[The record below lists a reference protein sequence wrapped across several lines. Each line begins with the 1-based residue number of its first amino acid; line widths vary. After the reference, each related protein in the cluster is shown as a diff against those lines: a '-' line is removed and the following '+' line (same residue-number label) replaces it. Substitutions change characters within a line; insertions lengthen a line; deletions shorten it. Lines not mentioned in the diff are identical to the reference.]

1 MKFLLLLFFFL
12 SIAGCHSPQKV
23 EAVNPKH
30 TFEIVKETDSTSFI
44 HWTDGRNTFS
54 SSMPIN
60 NYYLD
65 HKTSLQW
72 SNDQYMCLRHSN
84 GSDTWTDLLLP
95 FNSNRVQWYENA
107 LAYDKV
113 NGIVIYETDS
123 LPYKLV
129 AENII
134 GNRKEFLGENWE
146 NCSSIFPHYCIDSI
160 HIENK
165 ELYVNWTLPNKID
178 KPNKAE
184 VQKIKLKL

>member
-1 MKFLLLLFFFL
+1 M
-12 SIAGCHSPQKV
+12 I
-23 EAVNPKH
+23 
-30 TFEIVKETDSTSFI
+30 
-44 HWTDGRNTFS
+44 NTCA
-54 SSMPIN
+54 
-60 NYYLD
+60 LD
-65 HKTSLQW
+65 IPTEVIP
-72 SNDQYMCLRHSN
+72 
-84 GSDTWTDLLLP
+84 WTDLLLP

-134 GNRKEFLGENWE
+134 GNRKEFLGGNWE

-165 ELYVNWTLPNKID
+165 EL
-178 KPNKAE
+178 
-184 VQKIKLKL
+184 